1 MIVVVNFAAWD
12 MVALSVTILILES
25 EHVGVLGLGLQVP
38 SVKGCDGS
46 GHDTVKGVLFMDTLS
61 GI

>member
-1 MIVVVNFAAWD
+1 MGYGGTFCHH
-12 MVALSVTILILES
+12 LES

-38 SVKGCDGS
+38 SVKGYDGS
-46 GHDTVKGVLFMDTLS
+46 GNDTVKGVLFMDTLS